1 MKKRRQYL
9 TLPNQSQNL
18 DSFLDVMT
26 NTVGVLVF
34 ICLFVYLVAAQ
45 ATKTIRTPIV
55 SQSDKTPRF
64 FEVREGR
71 VHHLDTE
78 KINQQFGSL
87 ISSLPNCYRPDIPDY
102 IPPEMYRYY
111 LDRIESY
118 QTCNQK
124 RTDSVED
131 FQAENKY
138 YQIRL
143 EGESLLYEPK
153 SDVKGESS
161 SQLTHNNSEFN
172 TILDDFDPETE
183 YLAFIVKADSYEA
196 FRAAREVAW
205 KQGFDVGWEPQ
216 TVDTELAFNV
226 LGSGGRAVNIQ

>member
-9 TLPNQSQNL
+9 TTSSQSLNL

-45 ATKTIRTPIV
+45 ASKTIKTPIV

-64 FEVREGR
+64 FEVRDGR
-71 VHHLDTE
+71 IHHLDTE
-78 KINQQFGSL
+78 KINQQFSSL
-87 ISSLPNCYRPDIPDY
+87 ISSLPDCYRPDIPDY
-102 IPPEMYRYY
+102 IDPEMYRYY
-111 LDRIESY
+111 LDRLETY
-118 QTCNQK
+118 QSCNQK
-124 RTDSVED
+124 RIDSVED
-131 FQAENKY
+131 FEAENKY
-138 YQIRL
+138 YQVKL

-153 SDVKGESS
+153 SYVQGESS
-161 SQLTHNNSEFN
+161 SQLTQNNSEFN
-172 TILDDFDPETE
+172 TILSNLDPETE
-183 YLAFIVKADSYEA
+183 FLAFIVKADSYEA

-216 TVDTELAFNV
+216 TVDTEVAFNV
-226 LGSGGRAVNIQ
+226 FGSGGRAVNIQ